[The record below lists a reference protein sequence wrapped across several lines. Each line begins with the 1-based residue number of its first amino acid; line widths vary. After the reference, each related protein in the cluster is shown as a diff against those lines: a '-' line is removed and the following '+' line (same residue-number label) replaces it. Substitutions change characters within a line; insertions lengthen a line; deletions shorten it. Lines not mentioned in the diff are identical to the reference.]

1 MRHYSAIHTQNSAST
16 RFNVDSDGGITVT
29 VRKGDSELN
38 LNFDSAADLRRSR
51 PELYEKYADLI
62 EELE

>member
-1 MRHYSAIHTQNSAST
+1 MIREHKSAST

-38 LNFDSAADLRRSR
+38 LNFESAADLKQSR